1 MKPITPFLW
10 FDHQA
15 EEAAEFYVS
24 VFRDSKITK
33 IARYPKATEKVA
45 GKPEGSVMTVAFE
58 IDGREFVALNG
69 GPHFTFSPAIS
80 FVVYRDTQAD
90 IDDLWEKLSD
100 GGAEEQCG
108 WLRDKYGVSWQVV
121 PTALDELLE
130 TSDTDKRERAMTA
143 LLRMKKIDIAQL
155 EQA

>member
-10 FDHQA
+10 FDRQA

-24 VFRDSKITK
+24 VFRNSKITK
-33 IARYPKATEKVA
+33 IARYPKATEQVA
-45 GKPEGSVMTVAFE
+45 GKPAGSVMTVAFE
-58 IDGREFVALNG
+58 IDGQEFVALNG

-80 FVVYRDTQAD
+80 FVVYRDTQAE
-90 IDDLWEKLSD
+90 IDDLWKKLSD

-130 TSDTDKRERAMTA
+130 TPDTDKRERAMTA
-143 LLRMKKIDIAQL
+143 LLRMKKIDIVQL